1 MLALVA
7 MRFLVPACRALIVS
21 LPGDHARAVP
31 VKATRAAES
40 PWAPPPTWPPVPR
53 APPTSRLETFSDAGA
68 RTEQYPLQ
76 TSAQAR
82 LAVKVE
88 RNLEPGHSSG

>member
-40 PWAPPPTWPPVPR
+40 PCAPPPTWPPVPR
-53 APPTSRLETFSDAGA
+53 APPTSRLETFSD
-68 RTEQYPLQ
+68 P
-76 TSAQAR
+76 
-82 LAVKVE
+82 
-88 RNLEPGHSSG
+88 NP